1 MQLYREFIFVIIL
14 GLSKCMV
21 QESPNIRGM
30 QQSQRVATESR
41 RYRKAQLKAMSD
53 TVEFFKLLGG
63 VDMMVEFKIKPGK
76 KIAPLV
82 SLAVIRT

>member
-1 MQLYREFIFVIIL
+1 MQFYREFIFVIIV

-21 QESPNIRGM
+21 QESPNIRRM
-30 QQSQRVATESR
+30 QQSQPVSADSR
-41 RYRKAQLKAMSD
+41 RYRKAQMKAMSD
-53 TVEFFKLLGG
+53 TVEFFNLLGG